1 MRTTTHLS
9 TDELLL
15 RSDNELAAERLS
27 HLQECAPCQA
37 ALADLISLLDVAA
50 GDLRASLPPES
61 EADRAA
67 SRMTL
72 ERELTVRVR
81 AARPPVI
88 PFPVWRVAGYAA
100 AAMIGFAVFSGYLF
114 NGVEVA
120 PNQNAEQ
127 VAETWTLPAPVVAK
141 EPVVAEGATPALQR
155 PAAEPEP
162 GEIATLAQAQRPA
175 RFEMAAAVVS
185 RPASEAIIGAI
196 PGAISGVKTPVVAA
210 GAEIEPLERKILGP
224 ESIFA
229 LLQPRTP
236 ELPVATLPV
245 AELPVAELPVRRT
258 PEIRPDLLV
267 AGHWILHRAGVW
279 REDLSPAVSETGL
292 VLRGSAENAAVR
304 ERILAAIRKTPAG
317 REVPVELTLRSAGPA
332 AAALADVVRVGDHAA
347 GGAVRNSLLAHF
359 SDAARRSFVAPLPAV
374 LESELRRYIS
384 DVFTGQSDLL
394 AHAYALKTIL
404 HSVSGDGLSELNPAA
419 SRHLAEMARFHL
431 REVRENRE
439 RIYDLLSETLPRKY
453 WTYRPAAQAADSPNS
468 PLEAQ
473 ALLDDVLALDETL
486 TALLSTG
493 AFFVNA
499 SDADLSCGAL
509 LQRIE
514 NHTRRL
520 HAGLKVLK

>member
-15 RSDNELAAERLS
+15 RSDNELAAERVA
-27 HLQECAPCQA
+27 HLQECEPCQA
-37 ALADLISLLDVAA
+37 ALADLLRLFEVVAEN
-50 GDLRASLPPES
+50 LRASLPAES
-61 EADRAA
+61 EAERAA

-72 ERELTVRVR
+72 ERELTVR

-114 NGVEVA
+114 NGVEVS

-127 VAETWTLPAPVVAK
+127 VAETWTVPAPVVA
-141 EPVVAEGATPALQR
+141 EGTTAAPKP
-155 PAAEPEP
+155 PAAEPES
-162 GEIATLAQAQRPA
+162 EQNVTLAQVQRPA

-185 RPASEAIIGAI
+185 RPASEAIT
-196 PGAISGVKTPVVAA
+196 GAISGVKTPVVVA
-210 GAEIEPLERKILGP
+210 GAEIEPLERKIFGP
-224 ESIFA
+224 EAVFA
-229 LLQPRTP
+229 LLQPRAP
-236 ELPVATLPV
+236 ELQIPTLPV
-245 AELPVAELPVRRT
+245 AELAVAKLPVGGP
-258 PEIRPDLLV
+258 PEVRPDVLV
-267 AGHWILHRAGVW
+267 AGHWILYRAGVW

-304 ERILAAIRKTPAG
+304 DRILAAIRKTPEG
-317 REVPVELTLRSAGPA
+317 REVPVELTLRSAGPV
-332 AAALADVVRVGDHAA
+332 AAALADVARVSDHAA

-359 SDAARRSFVAPLPAV
+359 SDAARRSFVAPEPAV

-404 HSVSGDGLSELNPAA
+404 HSVSGDGLSELDPAA

-468 PLEAQ
+468 PVEAQ
-473 ALLDDVLALDETL
+473 ALLSDVLQLDETL

-493 AFFVNA
+493 ALFVNA

-520 HAGLKVLK
+520 RAGLKVLK

>member
-15 RSDNELAAERLS
+15 RSDNELAAERVS

-37 ALADLISLLDVAA
+37 ALADLISLLEVVAE
-50 GDLRASLPPES
+50 DLRASLPAES
-61 EADRAA
+61 EAERAA

-114 NGVEVA
+114 NGVEVS

-127 VAETWTLPAPVVAK
+127 VAETLTVPAPVVA
-141 EPVVAEGATPALQR
+141 EGTTPA
-155 PAAEPEP
+155 PKPSAAEPAP
-162 GEIATLAQAQRPA
+162 GQNVTLAQVQRPA

-185 RPASEAIIGAI
+185 RPAPEAIT
-196 PGAISGVKTPVVAA
+196 GAISGVKTPVVVA
-210 GAEIEPLERKILGP
+210 GAEIEPLERKIFGP

-229 LLQPRTP
+229 LLQPRAP
-236 ELPVATLPV
+236 ELQIPTLPV
-245 AELPVAELPVRRT
+245 AELPVRGQ
-258 PEIRPDLLV
+258 PEIRPEVLV

-304 ERILAAIRKTPAG
+304 DRILAAIRKTPEG
-317 REVPVELTLRSAGPA
+317 REVPVELTLRSDGPV
-332 AAALADVVRVGDHAA
+332 AAALADVARVSGHAA
-347 GGAVRNSLLAHF
+347 AGAVRNSLLAHF

-404 HSVSGDGLSELNPAA
+404 HSVSGDGLSELDPAA
-419 SRHLAEMARFHL
+419 SHHLAEMARFHL

-468 PLEAQ
+468 PVEAQ
-473 ALLDDVLALDETL
+473 ALLSDVLELDETL

-493 AFFVNA
+493 ALFVNA

-520 HAGLKVLK
+520 RAGLKVLK

>member
-15 RSDNELAAERLS
+15 RSDNELAAERVA

-37 ALADLISLLDVAA
+37 ALADLLRLFEVVAE
-50 GDLRASLPPES
+50 DLRASLPAES
-61 EADRAA
+61 EAERAA

-72 ERELTVRVR
+72 ERELTVR

-114 NGVEVA
+114 NGVEVS

-127 VAETWTLPAPVVAK
+127 VAETLTVPAPVVA
-141 EPVVAEGATPALQR
+141 EGTTPA
-155 PAAEPEP
+155 PKPSAAEPEP
-162 GEIATLAQAQRPA
+162 GQNVTLAQVQRPA

-185 RPASEAIIGAI
+185 RPAPEAITGAI
-196 PGAISGVKTPVVAA
+196 TGVKTPVVVA
-210 GAEIEPLERKILGP
+210 GAEIEPLERKIFGP

-229 LLQPRTP
+229 LLQPRAT
-236 ELPVATLPV
+236 ELLVPTLPV
-245 AELPVAELPVRRT
+245 AELPVGKVPVGGP
-258 PEIRPDLLV
+258 PEVRPGVLV
-267 AGHWILHRAGVW
+267 AGHWILYRAGVW

-304 ERILAAIRKTPAG
+304 DRILAAIRKTPEG
-317 REVPVELTLRSAGPA
+317 REVPVELTLRSAGPV
-332 AAALADVVRVGDHAA
+332 AAALADVARVSDHAA

-359 SDAARRSFVAPLPAV
+359 SDAARRSFVAPEPAV

-384 DVFTGQSDLL
+384 DIFTGQSDLL

-404 HSVSGDGLSELNPAA
+404 LSVSGDGLSELHPAA

-468 PLEAQ
+468 PVEAQ
-473 ALLDDVLALDETL
+473 ALLSDVLELDETL

-493 AFFVNA
+493 ALFVNA

-520 HAGLKVLK
+520 NAGLKVLK